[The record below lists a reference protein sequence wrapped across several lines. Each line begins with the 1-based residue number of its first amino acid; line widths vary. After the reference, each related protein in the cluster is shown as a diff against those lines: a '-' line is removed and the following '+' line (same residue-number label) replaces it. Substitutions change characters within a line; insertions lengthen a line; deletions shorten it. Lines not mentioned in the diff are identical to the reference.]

1 MTSSWDKKDPI
12 ESAVEKAEH
21 NPEFTKDEIE
31 ALKRVADAWR
41 GLESLGRM
49 AGIVRKI
56 LIFIGWGVAA
66 WIAIRFAL
74 TDWVKGI
81 KT

>member
-1 MTSSWDKKDPI
+1 MTTSWDKKDPI

-21 NPEFTKDEIE
+21 SPDFTKEEID

-41 GLESLGRM
+41 GLESFGRV
-49 AGIVRKI
+49 AGIVRRM
-56 LIFIGWGVAA
+56 LVFLGWMVAA

-74 TDWVKGI
+74 ADWIRTVK
-81 KT
+81 